1 MPDALTTAQ
10 KLIAEIASSGP
21 ITLGRYMDIAN
32 RDYYASRNPIG
43 AQGDFVTAPEISQ
56 MFGEIVG
63 LWLTDI
69 WDRAARPADAHYV
82 ELGPGRGTLASDAL
96 RVMARFGWAPPVH
109 LVETSPLLRAEQAK
123 ALPQAQWHD
132 AIESLPATGPL
143 LIVAN
148 EFFDAL
154 PVEQIVRAETGWHQQ
169 MVVRNRNRFA
179 AALSPQPVSNS
190 GTADAPIGTIIEY
203 APAAQ
208 ALMAA
213 LAQRLTQQGGAL
225 LIIDYGYTQPAS
237 GSSLQAIKRQLPVN
251 PFDDPGNADLTAHV
265 NFLDLANSARR
276 HLLRVQGPVEQGQW
290 LTALGIGAR
299 AKALAGA
306 SPGESAALAAA
317 VHRLTHIDEMG
328 RLFKVMAVIGQGWP
342 SGDGFV
348 YGEAAFGE
356 RVDGGGV
363 AVRGSKAA
371 ADKA

>member
-1 MPDALTTAQ
+1 VTTAQ
-10 KLIAEIASSGP
+10 KLIAEIADSGP

-43 AQGDFVTAPEISQ
+43 AAGDFVTAPEISQ
-56 MFGEIVG
+56 MFGEIIG
-63 LWLTDI
+63 LWLADI
-69 WDRAARPADAHYV
+69 GGRAGQLADAHYV

-96 RVMARFGWAPPVH
+96 RAMARFGWSPPAH

-123 ALPQAQWHD
+123 LLSQAQWHD
-132 AIESLPATGPL
+132 TVESLPDDGPL

-154 PVEQIVRAETGWHQQ
+154 PIEQIVRAETGWHQQ

-179 AALSPQPVSNS
+179 AALSPQPLSDA
-190 GTADAPIGTIIEY
+190 GAADAANGTVIEY

-208 ALMAA
+208 AMMAA
-213 LAQRLTQQGGAL
+213 LSQRLSRQGGAL

-276 HLLRVQGPVEQGQW
+276 HLLHVQGPVEQGQW
-290 LTALGIGAR
+290 LTALGIAAR
-299 AKALAGA
+299 AKALARA
-306 SPGESAALAAA
+306 APGESAALAAA
-317 VHRLTHIDEMG
+317 VHRLTHVDEMG

-342 SGDGFV
+342 SGDGFA
-348 YGEAAFGE
+348 YGEGAFGE
-356 RVDGGGV
+356 RIDGQGV
-363 AVRGSKAA
+363 MVSESKAV
-371 ADKA
+371 ADRA